1 MPNQTPVPTAPAADT
16 FKRWTE
22 TERQKSL
29 ESALAHWSEGQ
40 DVWIFGY
47 GSLIWR
53 PEFDFTESRLAKLH
67 NHHRALCLWSR
78 INRGTPEVPGL
89 VFGLEHGGEGC
100 GGMVF
105 RIPALKV
112 RDTFSTVWVREMSTG
127 AYHPNWLECE
137 TEQGKVS
144 ALTFIINQQASSYV
158 PEPHPDELVKIVHRA
173 TGIYGSCYDYVMQT
187 AIALK
192 QAGICDQRLAI
203 LAEQLEKHREA
214 LAQSKSSANQV

>member
-1 MPNQTPVPTAPAADT
+1 MSNTLLNQSPPSADL

-22 TERQKSL
+22 HERQASL
-29 ESALAHWSEGQ
+29 DAALNGWQSHE

-53 PEFDFTESRLAKLH
+53 PEFDFVESRLARLD

-89 VFGLEHGGEGC
+89 VFGLEQGGDGC

-105 RIPALKV
+105 KIPAHTV
-112 RDTFSTVWVREMSTG
+112 RETFRTVWIREMSTG
-127 AYHPNWLECE
+127 AYLPHWKEC
-137 TEQGKVS
+137 TTDQGKVS
-144 ALTFIINQQASSYV
+144 ALTFIINPDASSYV
-158 PEPHPDELVKIVHRA
+158 KEPHEDELVDIVMRA
-173 TGIYGSCYDYVMQT
+173 QGIYGTCFDYVMQT

-192 QAGICDQRLAI
+192 QAGICDARLAK
-203 LAEQLEKHREA
+203 LADRLA
-214 LAQSKSSANQV
+214 LHQQAAKDCQQA